1 MRSEYS
7 LRWTFEKQNQEAL
20 TSSMD
25 RRRNKTFAALLGQ
38 QWLLD
43 LHATVKTLHGRQ
55 EEARVGHHSMN

>member
-1 MRSEYS
+1 
-7 LRWTFEKQNQEAL
+7 
-20 TSSMD
+20 MD